1 MKITIAS
8 MGKGTLDLWLYSP
21 GRARVMGSMSRRW
34 KPRCGARLTYRSKGG
49 SIYRGTC
56 AHAMGLDRH
65 ALHNAQQQEASDAHS
80 PSSRRSPDTRLMQLT
95 EKKGEASLA
104 MRAPPSSFAGLKQRT
119 SPEIEHRRESRRTLG
134 MAAAISPRSP
144 VAGAGL
150 GRAPTPKPANPPA
163 SSLCQT

>member
-34 KPRCGARLTYRSKGG
+34 KPRCGARLTYRSEGG

-104 MRAPPSSFAGLKQRT
+104 MRAPHSSFAGLKQRT
-119 SPEIEHRRESRRTLG
+119 SPESQITEGKPLPLGDGSGNLPRFTRRRV
-134 MAAAISPRSP
+134 RS
-144 VAGAGL
+144 
-150 GRAPTPKPANPPA
+150 
-163 SSLCQT
+163 